1 MKNKFLF
8 YNICIYFVLFSINFF
23 VFFCLENISDI
34 KIYILLFNILLGI
47 LFIMINFY
55 FYKDLQL
62 LKDLSKNMN
71 ITDDNFCDLSTLK
84 NDFTFKE
91 AYTLEK
97 TFKKLILKNNLIH
110 KDLQEMNEFHKKF
123 LPQDIYAELGIKGL
137 NKINLW
143 NFKIKKIAIMFIDV
157 VWFTSI
163 SEQVT
168 PERALF
174 LLNIYFDGIGEIIMK
189 NNGYIDKYLWD
200 GIMVIFESE
209 NIDNSIK
216 ASIEITE
223 FIEKFK
229 IWELG
234 KKIQIWVWI
243 NYWEVIL
250 WTIGTK
256 KRMEATVIW
265 DTINTASRLQ
275 DLTRSYG
282 CNIIISEHV
291 YKNLSKKEIYSIK
304 SLGVQEL
311 RGKQKKMEIYC
322 VEPYYLI

>member
-8 YNICIYFVLFSINFF
+8 YNICIYFLLFGVNFF
-23 VFFCLENISDI
+23 VFFCLKDISDI
-34 KIYILLFNILLGI
+34 KIYILLLNILLGI

-62 LKDLSKNMN
+62 LKNLSKNMN
-71 ITDDNFCDLSTLK
+71 ISDDDFCDLSTFK
-84 NDFTFKE
+84 YDFTFKE

-123 LPQDIYAELGIKGL
+123 LPQDIYAELGIKWL

-216 ASIEITE
+216 ASIEISE

-234 KKIQIWVWI
+234 KKIQIWIWI